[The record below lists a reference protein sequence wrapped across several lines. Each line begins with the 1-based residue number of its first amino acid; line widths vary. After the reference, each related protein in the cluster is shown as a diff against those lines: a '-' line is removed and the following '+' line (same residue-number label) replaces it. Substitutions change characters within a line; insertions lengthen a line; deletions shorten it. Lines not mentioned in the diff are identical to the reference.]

1 MRPRKCTWHC
11 QIHNDNF
18 YYGTNTS
25 PIDDRLVVGLRWFA
39 VPNMSE
45 KNRVTFTA
53 PDNADGYF
61 DMMGVL

>member
-1 MRPRKCTWHC
+1 
-11 QIHNDNF
+11 
-18 YYGTNTS
+18 
-25 PIDDRLVVGLRWFA
+25 
-39 VPNMSE
+39 MSE